1 MTDEIKILV
10 VDDELGIREGCRRV
24 LETENYRVDMAV
36 DIQSGLQKIRET
48 IYDLVLLDV
57 MMPDGRGIDLLAPI
71 AARDP
76 DTISIIITGYATVE
90 MAVEAIK
97 AGAYDFISK
106 PFTSD
111 LLLMTVH
118 QGLEKRRLSL
128 ETRRLQNIEREAIE
142 LAKANEEMARL
153 DEYKT
158 TFMLTLAHELR
169 SPVGGAQSLVRTVM
183 HGLAG
188 GINPDQKEMLGRV
201 NQRLDGLLI
210 LINDLLSLAASK
222 TFDADV
228 PLETLA
234 LQPIV
239 REIVEHF
246 SIEANSKQITLTWVG
261 PEADLDVSASEDGLQ
276 KIIRNLIGN
285 AIKYTS
291 TGGHVKVELEEQAGF
306 GVIAVHDD
314 GIGIPESALAS
325 LGEEFFRAPNARQSG
340 VIGTGLGLSIV
351 KQYVDHFGGKL
362 KVHSKIGEGSIFTVK
377 LPLAN

>member
-36 DIQSGLQKIRET
+36 DIQSGLQKIQET

-57 MMPDGRGIDLLAPI
+57 MMPDGRGIDLLTPI

-76 DTISIIITGYATVE
+76 DTISIIVTGYATVE

-128 ETRRLQNIEREAIE
+128 ETRRLQNIEREAVE

-239 REIVEHF
+239 REIVEYF
-246 SIEANSKQITLTWVG
+246 SVEANSKQITLTWVS

-291 TGGHVKVELEEQAGF
+291 TGGHVQVKLEEQAGF

-314 GIGIPESALAS
+314 GIGIPESALAN
-325 LGEEFFRAPNARQSG
+325 LGDEFFRAPNARQSG
-340 VIGTGLGLSIV
+340 VVGTGLGLSIV
-351 KQYVDHFGGKL
+351 KQYVDHFGGQL

-377 LPLAN
+377 LPLTN

>member
-1 MTDEIKILV
+1 MADEIKILV

-24 LETENYRVDMAV
+24 LETEDYQVDMAA
-36 DIQSGLQKIRET
+36 DIQSGLQKIQEN

-71 AARDP
+71 IERDP
-76 DTISIIITGYATVE
+76 DTIPIIVTGYATVE

-111 LLLMTVH
+111 LLMMTVR
-118 QGLEKRRLSL
+118 QGLEKRRLSQ
-128 ETRRLQNIEREAIE
+128 ETRRLQNIEREAAK

-188 GINPDQKEMLGRV
+188 NVNSQQKEMLGRV

-222 TFDADV
+222 TFDSDI
-228 PLETLA
+228 PLAPLA

-239 REIVEHF
+239 RDIVNHF
-246 SIEANSKQITLTWVG
+246 SVEASSKQVALTWDG
-261 PEADLDVSASEDGLQ
+261 PKVDLDVYASEDGLQ
-276 KIIRNLIGN
+276 KIIRNLVGN
-285 AIKYTS
+285 ALKYTPK
-291 TGGHVKVELEEQAGF
+291 GGDVKIELAEQAGF
-306 GVIAVHDD
+306 GVVAVHDS
-314 GIGIPESALAS
+314 GIGIPENAFVN

-340 VIGTGLGLSIV
+340 VVGTGLGLSIV
-351 KQYVDHFGGKL
+351 KQYVDHFGGEL
-362 KVHSKIGEGSIFTVK
+362 EIQSEVGEGSTFTVR
-377 LPLAN
+377 LPLAA